1 MEVYFEYLGN
11 THDLVG
17 NFLSEFSSQQLRV
30 SDQFNQ
36 PTLLFAFDI
45 ERKYPAPMLSKAVY
59 NLTWSVVFSVCLAYE
74 YAASALLTPDS
85 LRDLDQDQVVV
96 GVEIHEVEDV
106 YIDLGDD
113 SPSIDLVSSPS
124 GKTVANTVPMSVTN
138 AKSPEQKQE
147 DIKQQRMEIEKEH
160 NQAQKQEDI
169 KMRRMNLEKDHNEK
183 IVETLKLAKTIVAI
197 AKATSPEIVKKKK
210 HKKRQRR
217 NKKSNKKA
225 SPTLGTPTASATF

>member
-1 MEVYFEYLGN
+1 
-11 THDLVG
+11 
-17 NFLSEFSSQQLRV
+17 
-30 SDQFNQ
+30 
-36 PTLLFAFDI
+36 
-45 ERKYPAPMLSKAVY
+45 
-59 NLTWSVVFSVCLAYE
+59 
-74 YAASALLTPDS
+74 
-85 LRDLDQDQVVV
+85 
-96 GVEIHEVEDV
+96 
-106 YIDLGDD
+106 
-113 SPSIDLVSSPS
+113 
-124 GKTVANTVPMSVTN
+124 
-138 AKSPEQKQE
+138 
-147 DIKQQRMEIEKEH
+147 MEIEKEH

>member
-1 MEVYFEYLGN
+1 
-11 THDLVG
+11 
-17 NFLSEFSSQQLRV
+17 
-30 SDQFNQ
+30 
-36 PTLLFAFDI
+36 
-45 ERKYPAPMLSKAVY
+45 MLSKAVY
-59 NLTWSVVFSVCLAYE
+59 NVTWSVVFSVCLAYE
-74 YAASALLTPDS
+74 YAASALLTPES

>member
-1 MEVYFEYLGN
+1 M
-11 THDLVG
+11 VG
-17 NFLSEFSSQQLRV
+17 NFLSEFSSQQPATTVRV
-30 SDQFNQ
+30 SDQS
-36 PTLLFAFDI
+36 TLLFASVDI

-59 NLTWSVVFSVCLAYE
+59 NVTWSVVFSVCLAYE

-124 GKTVANTVPMSVTN
+124 RKTVANTVPMKMTN

-147 DIKQQRMEIEKEH
+147 DIKQQRISR
-160 NQAQKQEDI
+160 NY
-169 KMRRMNLEKDHNEK
+169 
-183 IVETLKLAKTIVAI
+183 
-197 AKATSPEIVKKKK
+197 KKKK
-210 HKKRQRR
+210 
-217 NKKSNKKA
+217 S
-225 SPTLGTPTASATF
+225 

>member
-1 MEVYFEYLGN
+1 
-11 THDLVG
+11 
-17 NFLSEFSSQQLRV
+17 
-30 SDQFNQ
+30 
-36 PTLLFAFDI
+36 
-45 ERKYPAPMLSKAVY
+45 MLSKAVY
-59 NLTWSVVFSVCLAYE
+59 NVTWSVVFSVCLAYE

-124 GKTVANTVPMSVTN
+124 RKTVANTVPMSVTN

-217 NKKSNKKA
+217 NKKSNKKT